1 MTGKK
6 TANNLDIRLA
16 TQADLPLLTQLLTQF
31 YADCVVQQP
40 QKESFIE

>member
-1 MTGKK
+1 MTGEK

-16 TQADLPLLTQLLTQF
+16 TQADLPLLTQF